1 MSLLLLLGV
10 LAGVLTT
17 VTGMGGGV
25 LLLLAL
31 SLLGS
36 PAEALAVTSPAL
48 LVGNAH
54 RLLLFWRDVDRPVG
68 GALALGALP
77 GSVLGGLLTVAL
89 PELALQAILV
99 LATAL
104 ALTRALGLWTYHPPA
119 AALVPAGFAVGAVA
133 ATTGSAGL
141 LVGPLVLASGLAGA
155 RYIATIA
162 AVGVAMHLGRIAAY
176 GVGGLVTATTLTS
189 SAALALAV
197 LVGNAA
203 GERLRRGLPARLAVR
218 LELAVLLTCMALA
231 LAGLA

>member
-10 LAGVLTT
+10 LSGALTT

-25 LLLLAL
+25 LLLLVL
-31 SLLGS
+31 SLLTS
-36 PAEALAVTSPAL
+36 PAEALAITSPAL

-54 RLLLFWRDVDRPVG
+54 RLVTHRRDVDRRVG

-89 PELALQAILV
+89 PAHVLQAILA

-104 ALTRALGLWTYHPPA
+104 ALTRALGLWRCRAPV
-119 AALVPAGFAVGAVA
+119 AALAPAGFGVGALA

-141 LVGPLVLASGLAGA
+141 LVGPLVLSAGLSGA
-155 RYIATIA
+155 RYVATIA
-162 AVGVAMHLGRIAAY
+162 CVGVAMHVGRIAAY
-176 GVGGLVTATTLTS
+176 GVGGLVTSATLTA
-189 SAALALAV
+189 SATLALAV
-197 LVGNAA
+197 LAGNAL
-203 GERLRRGLPARLAVR
+203 GERLRRGLDDRLAAR
-218 LELAVLLTCMALA
+218 LELGVLLACMALA